1 MAISFSHSAVNGSDN
16 KTASWGQNVSGA
28 ESAAE
33 NKLPG
38 AVAGQKTPSKKPSVA
53 PPQCG
58 RSFIDPVDY
67 WSGQDSGPVNS
78 IGQCAHQRFSNC
90 KQSVVAK
97 PIRAKLGMIGFVRQL
112 PLKLAHGKPPA

>member
-33 NKLPG
+33 NKLSG
-38 AVAGQKTPSKKPSVA
+38 AVAGQKTPSKKPSVV

-67 WSGQDSGPVNS
+67 WSDRDCRPASFSGQSG
-78 IGQCAHQRFSNC
+78 QRRFS
-90 KQSVVAK
+90 KTEQFPVAK
-97 PIRAKLGMIGFVRQL
+97 PIISKLRMIGFVRQM